1 MTKEWT
7 TKVPMDKPP
16 KRKKSVVGILILL
29 LCIFSLIVAGGY
41 AGCLY
46 YKVHSAYSE
55 IWDVS
60 VTIEDIGR
68 ERLQKEGI
76 QEQLVNTAQQI
87 DNYRNEYE
95 NSQNALNW
103 HQNEENRKQELLQIY
118 ERNIQIVDESKK
130 IILESFG
137 YVVEV
142 DYSQTEDG
150 KQWRNDVIDQL
161 SGNALAGSAIQGGL
175 DAAEQNAS
183 LESIMDG
190 VKNGLVQG
198 VPSFAADIVKDK
210 LADKV
215 GGGLVD
221 AGSILADLLLG
232 EKVPEGLANHMAS
245 MQDFYV
251 GHLTDFI
258 EKENIS
264 VKDLRRAAD
273 YYYQMSMIGQQASA
287 GDSTQSDAEIEEVY
301 QRLRSLAE
309 EYQVNNTYLSLYV
322 GEKE

>member
-1 MTKEWT
+1 M
-7 TKVPMDKPP
+7 
-16 KRKKSVVGILILL
+16 
-29 LCIFSLIVAGGY
+29 
-41 AGCLY
+41 
-46 YKVHSAYSE
+46 
-55 IWDVS
+55 
-60 VTIEDIGR
+60 
-68 ERLQKEGI
+68 
-76 QEQLVNTAQQI
+76 
-87 DNYRNEYE
+87 
-95 NSQNALNW
+95 
-103 HQNEENRKQELLQIY
+103 
-118 ERNIQIVDESKK
+118 
-130 IILESFG
+130 
-137 YVVEV
+137 
-142 DYSQTEDG
+142 
-150 KQWRNDVIDQL
+150 
-161 SGNALAGSAIQGGL
+161 AGSAIQGGL

-198 VPSFAADIVKDK
+198 VPSFAADMVKDK

-215 GGGLVD
+215 GGGRVD

-232 EKVPEGLANHMAS
+232 ENVPEGLANHMAS
-245 MQDFYV
+245 MQDFYA

-287 GDSTQSDAEIEEVY
+287 GDLAQSDAEIDEIY

-309 EYQVNNTYLSLYV
+309 EYQINNTYLSLYV